1 MPTHETVVYNTLSTI
16 GALIYYAVLLFL
28 IIYLVRELILS
39 IKRRL
44 FMNKNDIKILNNYAQ
59 AIFGCDWDDLSD
71 KEQAMLK
78 AHVRER
84 EPEFENHFG
93 V

>member
-1 MPTHETVVYNTLSTI
+1 MS
-16 GALIYYAVLLFL
+16 
-28 IIYLVRELILS
+28 
-39 IKRRL
+39 
-44 FMNKNDIKILNNYAQ
+44 KNDMKLLEKYAQ
-59 AIFGCDWDDLSD
+59 AIFGCDWNDLSD
-71 KEQAMLK
+71 DEQRMLK

>member
-1 MPTHETVVYNTLSTI
+1 
-16 GALIYYAVLLFL
+16 
-28 IIYLVRELILS
+28 
-39 IKRRL
+39 
-44 FMNKNDIKILNNYAQ
+44 MNKKDIKLLEKYAQ
-59 AIFGCDWDDLSD
+59 VIFGCDWDDLDD
-71 KEQAMLK
+71 KEQTMLK